1 MRYVFRTISMALK
14 ALTRNPMRTI
24 LTTLGVIMGVAA
36 VIAIRGIGQ
45 GATQSMQDTIAS
57 MGSNLLLIRP
67 GASTM
72 GGVSSGAGG
81 VITLTPDDAM
91 AFNDPNRCPSI
102 LTTAPIVQVR
112 PQVIYAGKNWQPAT
126 TYGTTPEFLT
136 VRNWNSLVDG
146 IPFGDQD
153 VASQTEVC
161 VLGQTVVKQ
170 LFNKIGPG
178 DDVTEDYESPVGK
191 ELRINNKPFK
201 VVGVLSAKGANS
213 FGQDQDDI
221 VLAPWTTVKFKLAG
235 QSASV
240 TQQVASATGTSSDP
254 SYQGAGSN
262 DTLYPGTGS
271 SALYYTPA
279 ASESADMPV
288 TIRFVNVDQ
297 IYVQVTSQSEIQSAI
312 KEITELLRERHHLRP
327 GQPDDFQIR
336 DMTEVNNTLSSTG
349 NLMSVLLLVV
359 AGIALLVGGVFV
371 MAIMLVSVTERTRE
385 IGLRM
390 AVGARPRDILV
401 QFLVEAAMMC
411 LMGGFIGIALGLC
424 AEFMVWKIMHWP
436 VGVSLETIAAAVGV
450 SAAVGLIFGF
460 YPAWKASRLDP
471 IDALRY
477 E

>member
-1 MRYVFRTISMALK
+1 MFYIIRTISMALK

-45 GATQSMQDTIAS
+45 GASQSMQDTIAS
-57 MGSNLLLIRP
+57 MGSNLLLVLP
-67 GASTM
+67 GASM
-72 GGVSSGAGG
+72 AGGVSSGAGG
-81 VITLTPDDAM
+81 VVTLSPDDAIAM
-91 AFNDPNRCPSI
+91 FDANRCPSI
-102 LTTAPIVQVR
+102 IDVAPIVRVK
-112 PQVIYAGKNWQPAT
+112 PQVIYNGKNWQPNT
-126 TYGTTPEFLT
+126 TYGTTPEFLPI
-136 VRNWNSLVDG
+136 RNWNCVPDYGFCFSE
-146 IPFGDQD
+146 QD

-178 DDVTEDYESPVGK
+178 DDLSDYESPVGK
-191 ELRINNKPFK
+191 EIRINNKPFK
-201 VVGVLSAKGANS
+201 VVGVLTLKGANT
-213 FGQDQDDI
+213 FGQDQDDV

-240 TQQVASATGTSSDP
+240 TQQVATTSGVSSDP
-254 SYQGAGSN
+254 NYQGAGSN
-262 DTLYPGTGS
+262 DTVYPGTGS
-271 SALYYTPA
+271 AGLYYTPA
-279 ASESADMPV
+279 ASETADMPV

-297 IYVQVTSQSEIQSAI
+297 VYVQVRSQAEIQSAI

-327 GQPDDFQIR
+327 GQADDFQIR
-336 DMTEVNNTLSSTG
+336 DMTEMNNTLSSTG

-401 QFLVEAAMMC
+401 QFLVEAAVMC
-411 LMGGFIGIALGLC
+411 VMGGIIGVMLGLFS
-424 AEFMVWKIMHWP
+424 EFLVWKIMHWP
-436 VGVSLETIAAAVGV
+436 VGVSPETIGAAVGV
-450 SAAVGLIFGF
+450 SAAIGLIFGF

>member
-1 MRYVFRTISMALK
+1 MRYLFRSIGMALK

-36 VIAIRGIGQ
+36 VIAIREIGQ
-45 GATQSMQDTIAS
+45 GASKSMQETIAS
-57 MGSNLLLIRP
+57 MGSNILLVLP
-67 GASTM
+67 GASM
-72 GGVSSGAGG
+72 AGGASSGAGG
-81 VITLTPDDAM
+81 VVTLSPDDANAM
-91 AFNDPNRCPSI
+91 FDPNRCPSI
-102 LTTAPIVQVR
+102 IDVAPIVRVK
-112 PQVIYAGKNWQPAT
+112 PQVIYNSKNWQPNT
-126 TYGTTPEFLT
+126 TYGTTPEFLF
-136 VRNWNSLVDG
+136 VRNWNTLVEG

-170 LFNKIGPG
+170 LFDKIGPG
-178 DDVTEDYESPVGK
+178 DDITDYESPVGK
-191 ELRINNKPFK
+191 EVRISDKPFK
-201 VVGVLSAKGANS
+201 VVGVLSAKGANTLGS
-213 FGQDQDDI
+213 DQDDI

-235 QSASV
+235 ASAQV
-240 TQQVASATGTSSDP
+240 TQQVASASGTSSDP

-262 DTLYPGTGS
+262 DTAYPGTGTA
-271 SALYYTPA
+271 ALYSTPS
-279 ASESADMPV
+279 ASEVADQPV
-288 TIRFVNVDQ
+288 TTRFVNVDQ
-297 IYVQVTSQSEIQSAI
+297 IYAQVRSQEEIESAK

-336 DMTEVNNTLSSTG
+336 DMTEMNKTLSSTG
-349 NLMSVLLLVV
+349 DLMSLLLLVV

-401 QFLVEAAMMC
+401 QFLVEAAVMC
-411 LMGGFIGIALGLC
+411 VAGGFIGIGLGRLSSIS
-424 AEFMVWKIMHWP
+424 VWYFMHWP
-436 VGVSLETIAAAVGV
+436 VAMSLETIFAAVAV

>member
-1 MRYVFRTISMALK
+1 MHYLLRAIGMAIK
-14 ALTRNPMRTI
+14 ALTVNPMRTI

-45 GATQSMQDTIAS
+45 GASQSMQDTIAS
-57 MGSNLLLIRP
+57 MGSNILMILP
-67 GASTM
+67 GASAM

-81 VITLTPDDAM
+81 VVTLTPDDASAM
-91 AFNDPNRCPSI
+91 DDPNRCPSI
-102 LTTAPIVQVR
+102 LMTAPVVRIR
-112 PQVIYAGKNWQPAT
+112 PQVIYNSKNWQPYQA
-126 TYGTTPEFLT
+126 YGTTPDFLDI
-136 VRNWNSLVDG
+136 RNWNSLVDG

-170 LFNKIGPG
+170 LFDKIGPG
-178 DDVTEDYESPVGK
+178 DDISDYESPVGK
-191 ELRINNKPFK
+191 EIRINNKPFK
-201 VVGVLSAKGANS
+201 VVGVLSAKGANTL
-213 FGQDQDDI
+213 GQDQDDL

-235 QSASV
+235 QSATV
-240 TQQVASATGTSSDP
+240 TQQVATGTSSDP
-254 SYQGAGSN
+254 SYQGAGTN
-262 DTLYPGTGS
+262 DTVYPGTGMT
-271 SALYYTPA
+271 ALYATSS

-297 IYVQVTSQSEIQSAI
+297 ILVQVRSQGEIQSAI

-336 DMTEVNNTLSSTG
+336 DMTEMNNTVSSTG
-349 NLMSVLLLVV
+349 NLMSLLLLVV

-401 QFLVEAAMMC
+401 QFLVEAAVMC
-411 LMGGFIGIALGLC
+411 VMGGFIGIALGRLSSIT
-424 AEFMVWKIMHWP
+424 VWAVMHWP

-450 SAAVGLIFGF
+450 SAAVGLVFGF

>member
-1 MRYVFRTISMALK
+1 MRYIFRTIGMALK

-36 VIAIRGIGQ
+36 VIAIREIGQ
-45 GATQSMQDTIAS
+45 GASQSMQDTIAS
-57 MGSNLLLIRP
+57 MGSNILLILP
-67 GASTM
+67 GASTSY
-72 GGVSSGAGG
+72 GVSTGAGG
-81 VITLTPDDAM
+81 VITLSPDDATAM
-91 AFNDPNRCPSI
+91 FDASRCPSI
-102 LTTAPIVQVR
+102 IDVAPIVRVK
-112 PQVIYAGKNWQPAT
+112 PQVIYNNKNWQPNT
-126 TYGTTPEFLT
+126 TYGTTPEFLPI
-136 VRNWNSLVDG
+136 RNWNCVPDYG
-146 IPFGDQD
+146 FCFGDQD

-170 LFNKIGPG
+170 LFDKIGPT
-178 DDVTEDYESPVGK
+178 DDITDYESPVGK
-191 ELRINNKPFK
+191 EIRINNKPFK
-201 VVGVLSAKGANS
+201 VVGVLSAKGANTL
-213 FGQDQDDI
+213 GQDQDDI

-240 TQQVASATGTSSDP
+240 TQQVSTTTGTSSDP
-254 SYQGAGSN
+254 SYQGAGTN
-262 DTLYPGTGS
+262 DAIYPGTGS
-271 SALYYTPA
+271 SALYYVPA
-279 ASESADMPV
+279 ATESADQPV

-297 IYVQVTSQSEIQSAI
+297 IMVQVRSQGEIDSAK

-327 GQPDDFQIR
+327 GQSDDFQIR
-336 DMTEVNNTLSSTG
+336 DMTEMNNTVSSTG
-349 NLMSVLLLVV
+349 NLMSLLLLVV

-401 QFLVEAAMMC
+401 QFLVEAAVMC
-411 LMGGFIGIALGLC
+411 LMGGFIGIALGRLSSIT
-424 AEFMVWKIMHWP
+424 VWAVMHWP
-436 VGVSLETIAAAVGV
+436 VAMSLETIFAAVGV
-450 SAAVGLIFGF
+450 SAAVGLVFGF